1 MEDVGA
7 LATMS
12 LLKTVA
18 LQGNRISDLSPLS
31 GLHALESVL
40 LADNEITDLSAL
52 VENEGLGAQDLIDVR
67 QNPLSSDALS
77 VQIPALEARG
87 VLVDR

>member
-1 MEDVGA
+1 
-7 LATMS
+7 MS

-87 VLVDR
+87 SSLIGRIAD